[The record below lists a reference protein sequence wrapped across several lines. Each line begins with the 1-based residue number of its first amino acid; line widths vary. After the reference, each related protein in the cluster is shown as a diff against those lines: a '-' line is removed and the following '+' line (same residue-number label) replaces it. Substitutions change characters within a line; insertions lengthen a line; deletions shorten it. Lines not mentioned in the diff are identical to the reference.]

1 MSRRD
6 SESRSE
12 PTPVLSGWKGI
23 GRYLGKGVRTV
34 QRWERQLGLPVRRT
48 KNQGLKSA
56 VLALQTEID
65 AWVREQ
71 RFQEGEIGFHK
82 SDRIQLLRSLARLR
96 SENRELRRRL
106 EDERAKRK

>member
-1 MSRRD
+1 MSRPD
-6 SESRSE
+6 SESKSE

-34 QRWERQLGLPVRRT
+34 QRWERELGLPVRRT

-71 RFQEGEIGFHK
+71 RFQEGGIGFHK

-96 SENRELRRRL
+96 SENRELRRQLANRTVS
-106 EDERAKRK
+106 RQ